1 MRAKTG
7 TIGIMLL
14 VLALTWACGGSAKL
28 RQVRRQEMQA
38 SLGLSRG
45 ELEEERRIVRMGTRD
60 TITYRDPEGREVIL
74 MKAVLDEDTGEMVA
88 HEVIDAAV
96 ITARFRNI
104 AERLGT
110 VDIRFDIHVPA
121 AMQDSRWQ
129 LRLSPRLYVQ
139 ADTLTL
145 PEVIVTG
152 ADYRKEQLRGYRM
165 YERYLRSIITDSTRF
180 VDWRNLRIWIERNLT
195 DKESFGPD
203 EQAALLH
210 YTRKM
215 LKRYHRRKWEER
227 DKVFSQYVHS
237 PIITEGVR
245 LDTVLESTDEDLQY
259 EYVQT
264 LRTRPRLKKVEVVLS
279 GAIYE
284 DDVKLYTMPDTP
296 PLAFYI
302 SSLSDLASPIE
313 RYVKKVVERRVTGHT
328 SCELAFRSGRWELD
342 EDLSGNRSEMARIRK
357 QILELEGSETFL
369 TDSIVIEAF
378 ASPEGSLQAN
388 ALLTKR
394 RAASVAGHFREVVSH
409 YRDSAARSAGFRVSV
424 REDGSEAIGPA
435 PAAAPALRF
444 LSRSRGEN
452 WTLLERLVEADTCLT
467 PAQKT
472 AFQAVMALPA
482 GKREKALKEQ
492 PYYPHLRQNLYPR
505 LRRVTFDFYLSRRGM
520 VKDTVHTTEP
530 DTVYRRGLELLRER
544 DYTAALEILRPYRD
558 LNTALACLALELN
571 ASALNILREQP
582 RTPQVNYLMALLHAR
597 RQEDALAVQCFMDAC
612 REERSLFFR
621 GNLDP
626 EIHVL
631 VERYGLDRDN
641 ENEPY

>member
-14 VLALTWACGGSAKL
+14 VLALAWACGGSAKL

-45 ELEEERRIVRMGTRD
+45 ELEEERRIVRTGTRD

-180 VDWRNLRIWIERNLT
+180 VDWRNLRIWIERNLS

-313 RYVKKVVERRVTGHT
+313 RYVKKVVERRVTG
-328 SCELAFRSGRWELD
+328 
-342 EDLSGNRSEMARIRK
+342 

-641 ENEPY
+641 KNESF

>member
-1 MRAKTG
+1 MKGR
-7 TIGIMLL
+7 TIGMLL
-14 VLALTWACGGSAKL
+14 VVLAFACACGGSAKL

-45 ELEEERRIVRMGTRD
+45 ELEEERRIVRTGTRD

-180 VDWRNLRIWIERNLT
+180 VDWRNLRIWIERNLS

-245 LDTVLESTDEDLQY
+245 LDTVLESTNEDLQY

-284 DDVKLYTMPDTP
+284 DDEKLYTMPDTP

-342 EDLSGNRSEMARIRK
+342 EGLADNRAEMARIRK

-394 RAASVAGHFREVVSH
+394 RAASVAGHFSEVVAH

-435 PAAAPALRF
+435 PEAAPALRF

-452 WTLLERLVEADTCLT
+452 WTLLE
-467 PAQKT
+467 
-472 AFQAVMALPA
+472 QAVMALPA

-544 DYTAALEILRPYRD
+544 DYTAALELLRPYRD

-571 ASALNILREQP
+571 ESALHILRALP

-597 RQEDALAVQCFMDAC
+597 RQEDELAVQCFMDAC

>member
-1 MRAKTG
+1 M
-7 TIGIMLL
+7 
-14 VLALTWACGGSAKL
+14 
-28 RQVRRQEMQA
+28 
-38 SLGLSRG
+38 
-45 ELEEERRIVRMGTRD
+45 
-60 TITYRDPEGREVIL
+60 
-74 MKAVLDEDTGEMVA
+74 
-88 HEVIDAAV
+88 
-96 ITARFRNI
+96 
-104 AERLGT
+104 
-110 VDIRFDIHVPA
+110 
-121 AMQDSRWQ
+121 
-129 LRLSPRLYVQ
+129 
-139 ADTLTL
+139 
-145 PEVIVTG
+145 
-152 ADYRKEQLRGYRM
+152 
-165 YERYLRSIITDSTRF
+165 
-180 VDWRNLRIWIERNLT
+180 
-195 DKESFGPD
+195 
-203 EQAALLH
+203 
-210 YTRKM
+210 
-215 LKRYHRRKWEER
+215 
-227 DKVFSQYVHS
+227 
-237 PIITEGVR
+237 
-245 LDTVLESTDEDLQY
+245 
-259 EYVQT
+259 QT

-342 EDLSGNRSEMARIRK
+342 EGLADNRAEMARIRK

-394 RAASVAGHFREVVSH
+394 RAAAVAGHFSEVVAH

-435 PAAAPALRF
+435 PEAAPALRF

-544 DYTAALEILRPYRD
+544 DYTAALELLRPYRD

-571 ASALNILREQP
+571 ESALHILRALP

-597 RQEDALAVQCFMDAC
+597 RQEDELAVQCFMDAC

>member
-1 MRAKTG
+1 MHAKRI
-7 TIGIMLL
+7 IGPLIL
-14 VLALTWACGGSAKL
+14 LALLTACASSAKL

-45 ELEEERRIVRMGTRD
+45 ELEEERRIIRTGTRD
-60 TITYRDPEGREVIL
+60 TITYKDPEGREVIL
-74 MKAVLDEDTGEMVA
+74 MKAVLDEETGEMVA
-88 HEVIDAAV
+88 NEVIDAAV

-104 AERLGT
+104 AERLGS

-129 LRLSPRLYVQ
+129 LRLYPRLYVQ
-139 ADTLTL
+139 ADTLLL

-152 ADYRKEQLRGYRM
+152 ADYRKDQLRGYRQ

-180 VDWRNLRIWIERNLT
+180 VDWRNLRIWIERNLAGH
-195 DKESFGPD
+195 ESFGPS
-203 EQAALLH
+203 EQETLLH
-210 YTRKM
+210 YTRTM

-237 PIITEGVR
+237 PIITEGVQ
-245 LDTVLESTDEDLQY
+245 LDTVLTRTDEDLAY
-259 EYVQT
+259 EYVQP

-284 DDVKLYTMPDTP
+284 DDVKLYTMPDTQ

-313 RYVKKVVERRVTGHT
+313 RYVTQVVERRATGHT
-328 SCELAFRSGRWELD
+328 SCELAFRTGRWELD
-342 EDLSGNRSEMARIRK
+342 PGLNANREEMARIWE
-357 QILELEGSETFL
+357 QMLALEDSETFL

-378 ASPEGSLQAN
+378 ASPEGSLPAN

-394 RAASVAGHFREVVSH
+394 RAASVAGYFRDKVSA
-409 YRDSAARSAGFRVSV
+409 YRDSVTQSGGFRISV

-435 PAAAPALRF
+435 PSAAPALRF

-452 WTLLERLVEADTCLT
+452 WALLEKLVEADTCLT
-467 PAQKT
+467 QAQKT
-472 AFQAVMALPA
+472 AFQAVMALPPE
-482 GKREKALKEQ
+482 KREKDLLGQ
-492 PYYPHLRQNLYPR
+492 PFYAHLRENLYPR

-520 VKDTVHTTEP
+520 VKDTVHTTQP
-530 DTVYRRGLELLRER
+530 DTVYRRGIRLLQER
-544 DYTAALEILRPYRD
+544 DYVAALAVLRPYRD
-558 LNTALACLALELN
+558 INTALACLALDLN
-571 ASALNILREQP
+571 ESALDILLAQP
-582 RTPQVNYLMALLHAR
+582 RTPQINYLLALLYAR
-597 RQEDALAVQCFMDAC
+597 KKEDALAVQCFMDAC

>member
-1 MRAKTG
+1 MRPRA
-7 TIGIMLL
+7 TIGLL
-14 VLALTWACGGSAKL
+14 LCLAALYACSSSLKL
-28 RQVRRQEMQA
+28 RQVRRQEMAA
-38 SLGLSRG
+38 SLGLSKG
-45 ELEEERRIVRMGTRD
+45 ELEEERRVIRTGTRD

-74 MKAVLDEDTGEMVA
+74 MKAVLDEETGEMVA
-88 HEVIDAAV
+88 NEVIDAAV

-129 LRLSPRLYVQ
+129 LRLYPRLYVQ
-139 ADTLTL
+139 ADTLPL
-145 PEVIVTG
+145 QEVVVTG
-152 ADYRKEQLRGYRM
+152 ADYRKGQLRGYRQ

-180 VDWRNLRIWIERNLT
+180 VDWRNLNIWIERNLS
-195 DKESFGPD
+195 DKETFGPD

-215 LKRYHRRKWEER
+215 LKRYHQKKWNER
-227 DKVFSQYVHS
+227 EKVFSQYVHS
-237 PIITEGVR
+237 PIVTEGIR
-245 LDTVLESTDEDLQY
+245 LDTVLERTDEDLQY
-259 EYVQT
+259 EYVQS

-279 GAIYE
+279 GAIFE
-284 DDVKLYTMPDTP
+284 DDEQLYTMPDTP

-302 SSLSDLASPIE
+302 SSLSDLADPAE

-342 EDLSGNRSEMARIRK
+342 PTLEGNRAEIARIRD
-357 QILELEGSETFL
+357 QILSLEQSELFL

-378 ASPEGSLQAN
+378 ASPEGGLRTN
-388 ALLTKR
+388 ALLTRR
-394 RAASVAGHFREVVSH
+394 RAASVAGHFENLVER
-409 YRDSAARSAGFRVSV
+409 YRDSVRRAGGFRISV
-424 REDGSEAIGPA
+424 GEDGAERIGPA
-435 PAAAPALRF
+435 QEGPAPLAF

-452 WTLLERLVEADTCLT
+452 WTFLERLVKADTCLT
-467 PAQKT
+467 SAQKT
-472 AFQAVMALPA
+472 AFEGAMQETPD
-482 GKREKALKEQ
+482 KREKALSAL
-492 PYYPHLRQNLYPR
+492 PFYRHLRQNLYPR
-505 LRRVTFDFYLSRRGM
+505 LRRVTFDFYLSRKGM

-530 DTVYRRGLELLRER
+530 DTLYRRAVKLLQER
-544 DYTAALEILRPYRD
+544 DYTAALAILRPYRD
-558 LNTALACLALELN
+558 LNTALACLALDLN
-571 ASALNILREQP
+571 ESALSILKEQP
-582 RTPQVNYLMALLHAR
+582 PSPQVNYLMALLHAR

-631 VERYGLDRDN
+631 IERYGLNRDN
-641 ENEPY
+641 ETEPF

>member
-1 MRAKTG
+1 MQERKL
-7 TIGIMLL
+7 TIGLILILL
-14 VLALTWACGGSAKL
+14 ASACGSSLKL
-28 RQVRRQEMQA
+28 REVRRQEMQA
-38 SLGLSRG
+38 SLGLSQG
-45 ELEEERRIVRMGTRD
+45 ELEEERRVIRTGTRD

-74 MKAVLDEDTGEMVA
+74 MKAVLDEETGEMVA
-88 HEVIDAAV
+88 NEVIDAAV

-104 AERLGT
+104 AERLGS

-129 LRLSPRLYVQ
+129 LRLCPRIYVQ
-139 ADTLTL
+139 TDTLYL
-145 PEVIVTG
+145 QEVVVTG
-152 ADYRKEQLRGYRM
+152 ADYRKDQLRGYRL
-165 YERYLRSIITDSTRF
+165 YERYLRSIITDSARF
-180 VDWRNLRIWIERNLT
+180 VDWRNLRIWMERNLQG
-195 DKESFGPD
+195 KESFGPD
-203 EQAALLH
+203 EKAALLH

-215 LKRYHRRKWEER
+215 LKRYHEKKWKER

-237 PIITEGVR
+237 PIVTEGVR
-245 LDTVLESTDEDLQY
+245 LDTVLEHSNEDLQY

-302 SSLSDLASPIE
+302 SSLSDLSSPVE
-313 RYVKKVVERRVTGHT
+313 RFVTKVVERRATGHT
-328 SCELAFRSGRWELD
+328 ACELAFRTGRWEL
-342 EDLSGNRSEMARIRK
+342 EPDLADNRTEMARIRE
-357 QILELEGSETFL
+357 QILELERSETFL

-378 ASPEGSLQAN
+378 ASPEGSIQAN
-388 ALLTKR
+388 ALLSKR
-394 RAASVAGHFREVVSH
+394 RAASVASHFSKLVAQ
-409 YRDSAARSAGFRVSV
+409 YRDSAARSAGFRISV

-435 PAAAPALRF
+435 PETPPALRF

-452 WTLLERLVEADTCLT
+452 WALLEQLVQADTCLT
-467 PAQKT
+467 ENQKT
-472 AFQAVMALPA
+472 AFRAVMALPPE
-482 GKREKALKEQ
+482 KREKALQAQ
-492 PYYPHLRQNLYPR
+492 PCYVHLRQNLYPR

-530 DTVYRRGLELLRER
+530 DTVYRRGVELLRNR
-544 DYTAALEILRPYRD
+544 DYTAALAVLRPYRD
-558 LNTALACLALELN
+558 LNTALACLALDLN
-571 ASALNILREQP
+571 ESALVILKEQP
-582 RTPQVNYLMALLHAR
+582 RTPQVNYLLALLHAR

-631 VERYGLDRDN
+631 IERYGLDRDN
-641 ENEPY
+641 GNEPY

>member
-1 MRAKTG
+1 MKGR
-7 TIGIMLL
+7 TIGMLL
-14 VLALTWACGGSAKL
+14 VVLALACACGGSAKL

-45 ELEEERRIVRMGTRD
+45 ELEEERRIVRTGTRD

-180 VDWRNLRIWIERNLT
+180 VDWRNLRIWIERNLS

-245 LDTVLESTDEDLQY
+245 LDTVLESTDEDLLY

-342 EDLSGNRSEMARIRK
+342 EGLADNRAEMARIRK

-378 ASPEGSLQAN
+378 DLDAEG
-388 ALLTKR
+388 R
-394 RAASVAGHFREVVSH
+394 VVFRIK
-409 YRDSAARSAGFRVSV
+409 DAFRGLPPG
-424 REDGSEAIGPA
+424 RYHGE
-435 PAAAPALRF
+435 LRF
-444 LSRSRGEN
+444 CPPMEPM
-452 WTLLERLVEADTCLT
+452 CLT
-467 PAQKT
+467 PLRDLGKPKT
-472 AFQAVMALPA
+472 DEVRLPEGYEFALNQCGDPFPDPPPPPPPPA
-482 GKREKALKEQ
+482 RCCVVASFGIDLAPSCGDHYVDQ
-492 PYYPHLRQNLYPR
+492 I
-505 LRRVTFDFYLSRRGM
+505 
-520 VKDTVHTTEP
+520 
-530 DTVYRRGLELLRER
+530 
-544 DYTAALEILRPYRD
+544 AALIPEG
-558 LNTALACLALELN
+558 C
-571 ASALNILREQP
+571 
-582 RTPQVNYLMALLHAR
+582 M
-597 RQEDALAVQCFMDAC
+597 ED
-612 REERSLFFR
+612 E
-621 GNLDP
+621 
-626 EIHVL
+626 
-631 VERYGLDRDN
+631 
-641 ENEPY
+641 